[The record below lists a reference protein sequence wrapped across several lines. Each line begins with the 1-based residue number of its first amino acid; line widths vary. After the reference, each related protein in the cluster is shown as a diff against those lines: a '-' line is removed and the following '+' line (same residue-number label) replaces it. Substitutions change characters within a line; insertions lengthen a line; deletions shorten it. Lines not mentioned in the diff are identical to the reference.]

1 MMPRGFT
8 TLLQKENFSKNLQH
22 VNRTKTMRPVKQTNP
37 NTLTPYEGNAK
48 KHSADQIEKIMASIK
63 RFGFTAPVLIDEAG
77 MILAGHGRSV
87 AAVQMGLKKIP
98 CIVIDGLSETEK
110 AAYVIADNKLADY
123 GIEWDEEMLA
133 AEIAKLEAE
142 DFDLLSLGLSDAEL
156 DYFDVAEGEMPSLA
170 EGDKSPF
177 QQKTFSLA
185 DAQAD
190 IVDLAI
196 KKAQEMGHGKSDQ
209 NENTNG
215 NALAFVCKH
224 FNETSK

>member
-1 MMPRGFT
+1 
-8 TLLQKENFSKNLQH
+8 
-22 VNRTKTMRPVKQTNP
+22 MRPVKQTNP
-37 NTLTPYEGNAK
+37 NTLTPYAGNAK
-48 KHSADQIEKIMASIK
+48 KHSADQIDKIVASIK

-110 AAYVIADNKLADY
+110 TAYVIADNKLADY
-123 GIEWDEEMLA
+123 GVEWDEEMLA
-133 AEIAKLEAE
+133 AEIAKLESE
-142 DFDLLSLGLSDAEL
+142 DFDLSSLGLSDAEL

-185 DAQAD
+185 DAQAKM
-190 IVDLAI
+190 VDMAI
-196 KKAQEMGHGKSDQ
+196 EKAKEMGHGKSSL
-209 NENTNG
+209 NENSNG
-215 NALAFVCKH
+215 NALSFICQS
-224 FNETSK
+224 FNQIT

>member
-1 MMPRGFT
+1 
-8 TLLQKENFSKNLQH
+8 
-22 VNRTKTMRPVKQTNP
+22 MRPVEQTNP
-37 NTLTPYEGNAK
+37 NTLTPYAGNAK

-142 DFDLLSLGLSDAEL
+142 DFDLSSLGFDDADLAEL
-156 DYFDVAEGEMPSLA
+156 LGTDATESKTGLTKEIDPDDFDMDCKCPKCGFEF
-170 EGDKSPF
+170 D
-177 QQKTFSLA
+177 QK
-185 DAQAD
+185 
-190 IVDLAI
+190 
-196 KKAQEMGHGKSDQ
+196 
-209 NENTNG
+209 
-215 NALAFVCKH
+215 
-224 FNETSK
+224 